1 MESYLLRNMKY
12 DMIICDYHIILWSS
26 KDMIPDI

>member
-12 DMIICDYHIILWSS
+12 DMIIIDYHIILWSS